1 MRNAIR
7 LFLVIALALGAG
19 PMAWADLSI
28 DQPPT
33 EMLGIDPG
41 DTFLPGMA
49 PMVDDGDLIGFLP
62 SLGVPGL
69 LPVTPYDTDGFSQ
82 DIPNDPYAPNV
93 LGAPPGVLIS
103 IDDGD
108 IGPGAGLP
116 DNAVELWYS
125 PLPPVGASTPTKAT
139 EAFLGIMADPPPIGL
154 DDDVDA
160 YEDRFLPGPP
170 VGAYF
175 SADWDA
181 PGPLDPG
188 DIYWSPLWVAPAPVL
203 ACDDVTQIM
212 ISPNELTPVDIDA
225 VHLVPPHV
233 CAMFPP
239 LGPGPLCFLFSVDG
253 GPAPPMGHDPG
264 DIYITD
270 CMMGNAL
277 FLDDVTQMGIAPN
290 EATFVDL
297 DAISVTD
304 LSPVCELDGDTFF
317 DTACGGTDCN
327 DQDPTIFPGAP
338 ETPGDGI
345 DSDCNGSDC
354 FIATAAFGTAL
365 EGKIDALRSFRDE
378 YLLASPAGRAFVGT
392 YYRLSPPVADYIAER
407 GWLKLIVRTLL
418 LPIVGFVS
426 LLV

>member
-1 MRNAIR
+1 MKNVIR
-7 LFLVIALALGAG
+7 LFLAIALALGAG
-19 PMAWADLSI
+19 PQAWADFSI

-69 LPVTPYDTDGFSQ
+69 LPGTPYDTDGFSQ
-82 DIPNDPYAPNV
+82 DIPNDPYAPIV
-93 LGAPPGVLIS
+93 GAPPGVLIS

-108 IGPGAGLP
+108 IGPGAGPP
-116 DNAVELWYS
+116 DNATEVFYS

-188 DIYWSPLWVAPAPVL
+188 DIYWSPLWAAPAPIL

-225 VHLVPPHV
+225 VHLVPQPV

-253 GPAPPMGHDPG
+253 FPPPPMGHDPR

-270 CMMGNAL
+270 CMMGNVL
-277 FLDDVTQMGIAPN
+277 FLDDVTQMGIAPD
-290 EATFVDL
+290 ELTFVDL
-297 DAISVTD
+297 DAISVPD
-304 LSPVCELDGDTFF
+304 VGPGVCEFDGDTFF
-317 DTACGGTDCN
+317 DQACGGADCDDTDPNVNPSVAESDAAANCADGKDN
-327 DQDPTIFPGAP
+327 DCDGNTDAADPDCTGGCTASAGASVHGTTGAEEGNIF
-338 ETPGDGI
+338 
-345 DSDCNGSDC
+345 N
-354 FIATAAFGTAL
+354 FLAF
-365 EGKIDALRSFRDE
+365 
-378 YLLASPAGRAFVGT
+378 
-392 YYRLSPPVADYIAER
+392 
-407 GWLKLIVRTLL
+407 LL
-418 LPIVGFVS
+418 LTGTLALGARVALNRRS
-426 LLV
+426 